1 MSTEQQLNP
10 FLRSERE
17 AEENVVFEE
26 QLNGREKAALAIARR
41 MLGTSFDLRKSN
53 GFLQWKK
60 RKQQTEDKKEM

>member
-1 MSTEQQLNP
+1 MTE
-10 FLRSERE
+10 E
-17 AEENVVFEE
+17 EENAAFEA

-60 RKQQTEDKKEM
+60 DQQAAKK